1 MPDPHPIKPNADL
14 RQEAEQLLDE
24 ILPTDVR
31 PTDTTLCHYTSLS
44 VTLLILE
51 HTRADVFMSECR
63 YCNDRQ
69 EFLYAFNGARQIL
82 MTWANHRFGQAVEAV
97 LVTLKQEAYV
107 FCLCEPPADR
117 LSQWRGYG
125 ADGHGTCIS
134 FEVAE
139 LLKMA
144 GSSRQSRLAQVIY
157 DPNKM
162 QSDLTNLTNAG
173 EQRFNNASANFQQTI
188 VEATA
193 LALYFLCPIY
203 KDPGF
208 AEEHEFRLIYM
219 PLLTPSGNPI
229 APTHYRDRSGFLIPY
244 VRLSQ
249 VARLPNRN
257 IGPGLSIEQ
266 IMVGPSGLID
276 LNFEALND
284 CVQLHPNQ
292 TGRISV
298 DRSAIPYR
306 P

>member
-1 MPDPHPIKPNADL
+1 MPHPIRPNADL
-14 RQEAEQLLDE
+14 RQEAEELLDE
-24 ILPTDVR
+24 ILPADVR
-31 PTDTTLCHYTSLS
+31 PADTTLCHYTSLA

-51 HTRADVFMSECR
+51 HTREDVFMSECR

-69 EFLYAFNGARQIL
+69 EFLYAFTTARQIL
-82 MTWANHRFGQAVEAV
+82 MSWSNHAFGLSVDAV

-107 FCLCEPPADR
+107 LCLCEPPADR

-125 ADGHGTCIS
+125 ADGRGTCIS
-134 FEVAE
+134 FEVSAFVR
-139 LLKMA
+139 MA
-144 GSSRQSRLAQVIY
+144 GSGRQRRLAQVIY

-162 QSDLTNLTNAG
+162 RSDLTNLIQAG
-173 EQRFNNASANFQQTI
+173 EHRYNNASANMQQTI

-208 AEEHEFRLIYM
+208 AEEREFRFIYM
-219 PLLTPSGNPI
+219 PLLTPSGSSI
-229 APTHYRDRSGFLIPY
+229 APTRYRDRSGFLIPY
-244 VRLSQ
+244 VRLSD
-249 VARLPNRN
+249 VATLPNR
-257 IGPGLSIEQ
+257 IVGPGLPIER
-266 IMVGPSGLID
+266 IMVGPSGLIG
-276 LNFEALND
+276 LNYEALND
-284 CVQLHPNQ
+284 YVQLHPNQ